1 MLYAFESSADYD
13 PAPNLYVIDKPM
25 LTVNFADDLT
35 NPPQL
40 LHLPTRSNYTAV
52 LIPGGPDSYGHMT
65 IAHPAVWAT
74 ALQSFL
80 QRLPLSVTANV
91 EVRQ

>member
-1 MLYAFESSADYD
+1 M
-13 PAPNLYVIDKPM
+13 DKPM
-25 LTVNFADDLT
+25 LTGNFADDLT

-80 QRLPLSVTANV
+80 QRLPLSVAANV